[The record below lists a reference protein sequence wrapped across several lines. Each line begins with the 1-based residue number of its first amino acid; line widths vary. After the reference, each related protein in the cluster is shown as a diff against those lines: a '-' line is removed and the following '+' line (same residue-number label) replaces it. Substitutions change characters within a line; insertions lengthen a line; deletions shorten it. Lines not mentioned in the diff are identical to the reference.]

1 MRCVKLTFPRPVRD
15 RWLLRIW
22 RLTSSSFAGTLRTDV
37 AVGTP
42 RLASMFS
49 TMRAAAPRIGL
60 VVSPPS
66 TSGAHPLPP
75 RAGGGART
83 GAGVGAETG
92 AVAGTGVVAAG
103 VAPLSVVAAA
113 LPDGT

>member
-60 VVSPPS
+60 VVSPSS
-66 TSGAHPLPP
+66 TSGADPLPP
-75 RAGGGART
+75 